1 MLEDNKSEEVGGVAQ
16 MKLDVLRMKI
26 AKEDDLEKLREF
38 AQLLTKLI
46 GGVTGLKIT
55 AEAVTTQE
63 DARG

>member
-1 MLEDNKSEEVGGVAQ
+1 

-46 GGVTGLKIT
+46 GGDMLG
-55 AEAVTTQE
+55 
-63 DARG
+63 RGYCVVDDKEN